1 MNKEKQSASVY
12 EDSLYIIHD
21 YRKEKEISRTEGKKE
36 EEEEEEKHLL
46 IL

>member
-21 YRKEKEISRTEGKKE
+21 YRKEKEISRIEGKK
-36 EEEEEEKHLL
+36 EEEEEKHLL